1 MLAKERQKKIE
12 KALAESGAVLV
23 SELVDRFGVSI
34 ETVRRDLLTMEAEGK
49 LVRVHGGAVVKGDTA
64 PPLSFAERHRAREA
78 EKEMLAKEAAKLVF
92 DGEVIGIDEGST
104 AIAFAKALKERLR
117 RLTVVTH
124 SLYVFDALEGQPGF
138 HVILLGGSYRP
149 DSRSLVGDLTVQN
162 LHAMHL
168 EKAFIFPSGVSLDF
182 GVSSHSE
189 ELLQV
194 QRAMIRSAD
203 EAFVLADS
211 SKFEKKALF
220 KLCDMSSPLT
230 FVTDAGLSQE
240 LRALYKENGVKVRI
254 GGNSDGAK

>member
-1 MLAKERQKKIE
+1 
-12 KALAESGAVLV
+12 
-23 SELVDRFGVSI
+23 
-34 ETVRRDLLTMEAEGK
+34 
-49 LVRVHGGAVVKGDTA
+49 
-64 PPLSFAERHRAREA
+64 
-78 EKEMLAKEAAKLVF
+78 
-92 DGEVIGIDEGST
+92 
-104 AIAFAKALKERLR
+104 
-117 RLTVVTH
+117 
-124 SLYVFDALEGQPGF
+124 
-138 HVILLGGSYRP
+138 
-149 DSRSLVGDLTVQN
+149 
-162 LHAMHL
+162 MHL